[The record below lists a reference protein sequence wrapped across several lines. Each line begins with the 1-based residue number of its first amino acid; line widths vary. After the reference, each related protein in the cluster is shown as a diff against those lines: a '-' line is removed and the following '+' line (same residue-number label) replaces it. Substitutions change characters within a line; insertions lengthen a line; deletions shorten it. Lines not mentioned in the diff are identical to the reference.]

1 MKQNPDFKDFKSK
14 NRAQADAEFA
24 GSLTPDLDHP
34 THSKAHPFR
43 YAGGD
48 RAHNA
53 PRGQLNDSES

>member
-1 MKQNPDFKDFKSK
+1 MKQNPDSKPKTRKDT
-14 NRAQADAEFA
+14 EFA

-34 THSKAHPFR
+34 EHTRAHPFR

-53 PRGQLNDSES
+53 PRGQLNDNE